1 MGFAP
6 GLQLLLTQQRRRG
19 LPWARQ
25 RLVTRRDAGQEDAAR
40 GDERLGKASHARPDG
55 PLVWFHAGGESE
67 AMALPELILRL
78 GTERDDLNVLI
89 TTERFSPHHQLE
101 ALLPDGVLHQYSPYE
116 VPQAAEA
123 FLSHWAPDLAVWV
136 DRDLHPVL
144 LSCMA
149 SADIPVVMID
159 GRMGDD
165 ASQKWRWRPGMV
177 KALLRRF
184 EHILAADEQ
193 SARNLRRL
201 GAATDRVELSGF
213 LQEGSAPLPYV
224 ENERDYLADIFAA
237 RPVWLAVC
245 VAPGEEELI
254 IETHRQASR
263 RSHRL
268 LLVLVPEC
276 CSDGPGLAARLAEDG
291 WHVAL
296 RSADDEP
303 GPDVQILV
311 ADQPGELGLWY
322 RLAPVTVM
330 GQTFQGQAPRN
341 PHEAAALGSAI
352 LFGPHPAR
360 FRERFNRL
368 AEAGAARRV
377 RDASTLGDE
386 LEALLSPERAA
397 TMAAAAWE
405 VSTAGAEVTDRIC
418 TLILDRLD
426 RQGV

>member
-25 RLVTRRDAGQEDAAR
+25 RLQTRTEAGEEDLSR
-40 GDERLGKASHARPDG
+40 GGERLGEASQPRPDG

-67 AMALPELILRL
+67 AMALPELIARL
-78 GTERDDLNVLI
+78 GIERDDLNVLI
-89 TTERFSPHHQLE
+89 TTERFSLHHQLE
-101 ALLPDGVLHQYSPYE
+101 ALLPNGALHQYAPYE
-116 VPQAAEA
+116 VPQAIDA
-123 FLSHWAPDLAVWV
+123 FLRHWMPDLAVWV
-136 DRDLHPVL
+136 DRSLHPVM

-149 SADIPVVMID
+149 GADIPVVMID
-159 GRMGDD
+159 GRMPDE
-165 ASQKWRWRPGMV
+165 ASQRWRWRPGMV
-177 KALLRRF
+177 KALLRQF
-184 EHILAADEQ
+184 DHILAADEQ

-201 GAATDRVELSGF
+201 GASTDQVELSGF

-237 RPVWLAVC
+237 RPVWLAVS
-245 VAPGEEELI
+245 VAPGEERVVI
-254 IETHRQASR
+254 DTHRQASR

-268 LLVLVPEC
+268 LLILVPEC
-276 CSDGPGLAARLAEDG
+276 PSDGPALAARLVEDG
-291 WHVAL
+291 WQVAL

-330 GQTFQGQAPRN
+330 GQTFDGQAPRN

-377 RDASTLGDE
+377 RDGSTLGDE

-397 TMAAAAWE
+397 MMAAAAWE

-418 TLILDRLD
+418 ELILDHLD
-426 RQGV
+426 RRGV

>member
-1 MGFAP
+1 MGGFAP

-25 RLVTRRDAGQEDAAR
+25 RLMTLTQAGDEDPSR
-40 GDERLGKASHARPDG
+40 GGGERLGEASLPRPGG

-67 AMALPELILRL
+67 AMALPELITRL
-78 GTERDDLNVLI
+78 GGAERDDLNVLI
-89 TTERFSPHHQLE
+89 TTERFSLHQQLE
-101 ALLPDGVLHQYSPYE
+101 ALLPETAMHQYAPYE
-116 VPQAAEA
+116 VPQAVDA
-123 FLSHWAPDLAVWV
+123 FLTHWKPDLAVWA
-136 DRDLHPVL
+136 DRSLHPPVL
-144 LSCMA
+144 LSGTA
-149 SADIPVVMID
+149 EVDLPVVMID
-159 GRMGDD
+159 GRMPDE
-165 ASQKWRWRPGMV
+165 ASQRWRWRSGMV

-201 GAATDRVELSGF
+201 GGASTDQVELSGF
-213 LQEGSAPLPYV
+213 LQEGSAPPLPYV
-224 ENERDYLADIFAA
+224 ENERDYLANVFGA
-237 RPVWLAVC
+237 RPVWLAVS
-245 VAPGEEELI
+245 VAPGEEGMVI
-254 IETHRQASR
+254 DTHRQASR

-268 LLVLVPEC
+268 LLILVPEC
-276 CSDGPGLAARLAEDG
+276 PSDGPAMAARLCEDG
-291 WHVAL
+291 WQVAL

-311 ADQPGELGLWY
+311 ADQPGGELGGLWY

-330 GQTFQGQAPRN
+330 GGQTFDGQAPPRN
-341 PHEAAALGSAI
+341 PHEAAALGGSAI

-377 RDASTLGDE
+377 RDASKLGGDE
-386 LEALLSPERAA
+386 LEALLSPPERAA

-405 VSTAGAEVTDRIC
+405 VSTAGGLR
-418 TLILDRLD
+418 
-426 RQGV
+426 